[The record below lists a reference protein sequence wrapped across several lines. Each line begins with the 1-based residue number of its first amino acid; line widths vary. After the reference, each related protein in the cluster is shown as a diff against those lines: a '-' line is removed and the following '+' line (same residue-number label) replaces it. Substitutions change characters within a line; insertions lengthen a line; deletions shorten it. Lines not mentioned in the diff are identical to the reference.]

1 MGIYK
6 KIFQKITG
14 KDKPTKRRKTMA
26 TKTTTPKKR
35 KPIFKKLTPEQ
46 KKKALEAF
54 KKGTGAI
61 LKYTE
66 GGKKPKVTVKP
77 APGEK
82 TPPAQNFWN
91 KKIDL
96 GFIQPT
102 GTQLV
107 VGGTAAALLGG
118 MAYKS
123 FRARK

>member
-26 TKTTTPKKR
+26 TKKPATKTR

-77 APGEK
+77 ATGGTAPK
-82 TPPAQNFWN
+82 KNFWSDT
-91 KKIDL
+91 IDL
-96 GFIQPT
+96 GFIKPT

-107 VGGTAAALLGG
+107 IGTTAAALIGG
-118 MAYKS
+118 VAYK
-123 FRARK
+123 ALK